1 MIGERLGGTSKG
13 QLVSPAVSSLSTAPS
28 LLLLLGH
35 SEQEQLV
42 SAVTFET
49 VFTLIAG
56 PCEKVGL
63 SVLSSVA
70 CCTVDDGRSLL
81 RGVPLIPLKEAGVG
95 VLLPPVA
102 ASRFSFLRL

>member
-13 QLVSPAVSSLSTAPS
+13 RLVSPAVSSLSTAPS

-70 CCTVDDGRSLL
+70 CTVDDGRSLL
-81 RGVPLIPLKEAGVG
+81 RGVPLIPLNEAGVG

>member
-63 SVLSSVA
+63 SVFSSVA
-70 CCTVDDGRSLL
+70 CTVDDGRSLL
-81 RGVPLIPLKEAGVG
+81 RGVPLIPLNEAGVG